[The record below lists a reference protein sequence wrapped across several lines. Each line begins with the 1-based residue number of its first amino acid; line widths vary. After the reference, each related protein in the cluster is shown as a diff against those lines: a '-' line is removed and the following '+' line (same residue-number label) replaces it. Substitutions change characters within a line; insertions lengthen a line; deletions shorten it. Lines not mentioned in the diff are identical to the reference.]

1 MVRCT
6 CTVLNAAIYVRHQK
20 ELEDIKYR
28 KSSIKPPGEEGGLIQ
43 FQALREG
50 SLIERGRGGY
60 LKSSIDVTAFF
71 AI

>member
-1 MVRCT
+1 MLRCT
-6 CTVLNAAIYVRHQK
+6 CTVLNAVIYVRHQK

-28 KSSIKPPGEEGGLIQ
+28 KSSIKPPGGEGGLIQ
-43 FQALREG
+43 FQAQEG